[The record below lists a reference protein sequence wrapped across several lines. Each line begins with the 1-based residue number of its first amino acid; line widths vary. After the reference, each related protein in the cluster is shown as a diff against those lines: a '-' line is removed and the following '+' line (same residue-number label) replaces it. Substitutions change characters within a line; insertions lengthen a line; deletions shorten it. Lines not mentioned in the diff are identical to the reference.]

1 MNKVKLGIVG
11 CGSTTRCM
19 YGPIFKYL
27 ENGKF
32 VAASDI
38 EEEHARWAQNMYQA
52 NEIYT
57 DRDQMLDDANIDA
70 VIVGT
75 PVYSHLDDVIAIAES
90 GKHVLCEKPMART
103 VAECDEMIQACEHNG
118 VILMVAF
125 MKRFNKCFLQAKQ
138 MIEKG
143 DLGRVFQVRVDWS
156 FLSHPGGWRDSLSTW
171 GGIYQD
177 HGSHAIDLCRWWL
190 GEIETVSGEIDIIMK
205 KREVEDRAVA
215 MFRHHGGAVSLH
227 HMTRISHKP
236 IVELYEIMG
245 TEGALQIEFKSTWS
259 FTSTEPFQMTLFRDG
274 KTTTDVTP
282 YNQGNLDDELR
293 SNAQYLM
300 ELSHFC
306 DCVLNQL
313 KPHTSGWDGR
323 IAIEV
328 INAVYLSSRNQKKV
342 RIPLAKEVDLPSEF
356 IRLQQE

>member
-103 VAECDEMIQACEHNG
+103 VAECDQMIQACEHNG

-143 DLGRVFQVRVDWS
+143 DLGRVFQVRVG
-156 FLSHPGGWRDSLSTW
+156 L
-171 GGIYQD
+171 
-177 HGSHAIDLCRWWL
+177 
-190 GEIETVSGEIDIIMK
+190 
-205 KREVEDRAVA
+205 
-215 MFRHHGGAVSLH
+215 
-227 HMTRISHKP
+227 
-236 IVELYEIMG
+236 
-245 TEGALQIEFKSTWS
+245 
-259 FTSTEPFQMTLFRDG
+259 
-274 KTTTDVTP
+274 
-282 YNQGNLDDELR
+282 
-293 SNAQYLM
+293 
-300 ELSHFC
+300 ELSVSSRWLARF
-306 DCVLNQL
+306 VAYL
-313 KPHTSGWDGR
+313 GR
-323 IAIEV
+323 
-328 INAVYLSSRNQKKV
+328 YLSGSW
-342 RIPLAKEVDLPSEF
+342 
-356 IRLQQE
+356 